1 MEEIIIYK
9 SAPKELL
16 YIILTCLL
24 GVGLAYPLEEFSIMM
39 FLLGCL
45 VFAYGVYTLFKFIRR
60 RMKGP
65 IPALTIT
72 DQRVIVDHDFKM
84 DVFFTDVEEF
94 ILREYQGKDVIE
106 IKYKESV
113 RKQLESEGVIRK
125 KTKEREFDS
134 DGDEIEQLE
143 DFIYVEDLTM
153 KKEEIFALLQKR
165 LEESRK

>member
-9 SAPKELL
+9 SASKELL

-39 FLLGCL
+39 FLLGCF

-84 DVFFTDVEEF
+84 DVFFTDVEKF
-94 ILREYQGKDVIE
+94 ILREYQNKDIIE

-125 KTKEREFDS
+125 KEREFDE

-153 KKEEIFALLQKR
+153 KKEKIFALLQER